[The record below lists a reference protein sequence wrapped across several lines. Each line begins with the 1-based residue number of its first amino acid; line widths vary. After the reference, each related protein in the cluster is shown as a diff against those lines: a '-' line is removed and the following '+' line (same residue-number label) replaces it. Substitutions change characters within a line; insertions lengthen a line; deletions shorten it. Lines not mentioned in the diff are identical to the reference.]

1 MSYDRKGGESV
12 LNESIGFS
20 QEEQIRLTFN
30 LTNLNRELKLSSDLC
45 SIRSNPL

>member
-20 QEEQIRLTFN
+20 QEEQIRL
-30 LTNLNRELKLSSDLC
+30 
-45 SIRSNPL
+45 IRLI